1 MVVVMVLML
10 VHRMLRQTLEEVEV
24 VEQALV
30 LVSIILEELVVQESL

>member
-30 LVSIILEELVVQESL
+30 LVSIILEELVVQES